1 MNKQDNNDMQVG
13 CAIALVLGIIYIL
26 IWFILYSLL
35 TAGLLFLVTLVAP
48 TVAFSL
54 KFVLIVGGLLSV
66 LRLIL

>member
-1 MNKQDNNDMQVG
+1 MNKHDNNDVQAG
-13 CAIALVLGIIYIL
+13 CAIALVFGIIYIL

-35 TAGLLFLVTLVAP
+35 AASLLFLVTLAAP
-48 TVAFSL
+48 TVTFSL